1 MEVNCEGCAGC
12 CIDWRAIAPGASD
25 HERRGPRKPLDDT
38 YNLVPLTR
46 GDTQAFLDAGLA
58 DALTPRL
65 WEDESGVEVDG
76 VELAAIEGKPAFFL
90 GLRKPPKPVAPF
102 GIGEA
107 DDSAATDGSNDS
119 DDSDDSDDADAPAGV
134 VPAWLPT
141 CVFLDPQTLQCRVHG
156 EDEYPMEC
164 AEYPGHNLKLG
175 QQTECERVEAAFG
188 GERLLDDEPPRA
200 LSGLLLGPQ
209 AIGEKVFVYPD
220 PDELTGVVDRLL
232 ADELTDDDRARF
244 VAAAISGRPGTTNTD
259 REMYEDVRER
269 ALAADSWAGRAITE
283 WEQMAGERT
292 MDDEPDPSVAKQ
304 VENDRGAP
312 PTSGW

>member
-12 CIDWRAIAPGASD
+12 CIDWRTIAPEASE
-25 HERRGPRKPLDDT
+25 HERRGSRKPLDNA

-46 GDTQAFLDAGLA
+46 GDARAFLDAGLA

-102 GIGEA
+102 GTDDA
-107 DDSAATDGSNDS
+107 DDSSDS
-119 DDSDDSDDADAPAGV
+119 DAV
-134 VPAWLPT
+134 VPTWLPT
-141 CVFLDPQTLQCRVHG
+141 CAFLDPETLQCRIH
-156 EDEYPMEC
+156 DEAVYPTEC

-188 GERLLDDEPPRA
+188 GDRLLDDEPPRA

-220 PDELTGVVDRLL
+220 PDELEGVVGRLL
-232 ADELTDDDRARF
+232 ADELTDDDRTRF
-244 VAAAISGRPGTTNTD
+244 VAAAIAGRPGTTGTD
-259 REMYEDVRER
+259 RETYDD
-269 ALAADSWAGRAITE
+269 ALVKARAADSWVGRAIAE
-283 WEQMAGERT
+283 WEAMAA
-292 MDDEPDPSVAKQ
+292 DDEPNPSVAKR
-304 VENDRGAP
+304 VEEERGAP
-312 PTSGW
+312 PTPGW